1 MQNVTEAEDVGAP
14 AREDQQA
21 LDTFQFD
28 SLIAHRS
35 HLQVFK
41 SETMMSNHKAGDF
54 AAEISKCPVLKD
66 LSISQ
71 KDRGF
76 LSEFAEGLGVCP
88 ELKYLDLSKNQ
99 IEDKDVDSLLRV
111 IQQCPKLVRLTL
123 LDNAVRP
130 EALETHLRQVGHTEL
145 KHLDLRYGKS
155 ARTEP

>member
-1 MQNVTEAEDVGAP
+1 MQNVTETVDVGAP

-21 LDTFQFD
+21 LDTLQFE
-28 SLIAHRS
+28 SLIEHRS
-35 HLQVFK
+35 HLEVFK
-41 SETMMSNHKAGDF
+41 SEIMMSNRKARDF

-88 ELKYLDLSKNQ
+88 ELKYLDLSKNN
-99 IEDKDVDSLLRV
+99 IEYEDVNSLLRV

-130 EALETHLRQVGHTEL
+130 EALETRLRQVGHREL
-145 KHLDLRYGKS
+145 KDLDLRCGKS